1 MKSSR
6 TLIEK
11 VKQFEGLR
19 LTAYKDSAGV
29 PTIGYGHTRGV
40 RMGDR
45 ISMSQAERYLEND
58 LRSAEYY
65 VDNLKVAKTQG
76 QFDALVDFV
85 FNLGGARL
93 SSSTLLRKIR
103 AKASVTDIQN
113 EFRRWVF
120 AGGKVQPGL
129 VKRRAWE
136 AKRYAE

>member
-1 MKSSR
+1 MRSSR
-6 TLIEK
+6 TLIEA

-65 VDNLKVAKTQG
+65 VDKLGVAKTQG

-85 FNLGGARL
+85 FNLGGSRL

-103 AKASVTDIQN
+103 AKASVKDIQN
-113 EFRRWVF
+113 EFRRWVY
-120 AGGKVQPGL
+120 AGGKVLPGL
-129 VKRRAWE
+129 VKRREWE

>member
-103 AKASVTDIQN
+103 AKGSVTDIQN